1 MATNYIWS
9 KYKIKPNIIIGTE
22 KTDIGEIYRDIE
34 DTNGKN
40 KRRVVRYNQYSSLRI
55 IGSNTLAGEGY
66 PIGGTS
72 YGSSFPINPSNYFIS
87 SGIYTN
93 LEYYSRRNSDGN
105 NFLYT
110 GYYGYPVSLNTS
122 APYRKGDYLER
133 VQSPNRYAYPD
144 NGPQGDFWYVYEYA
158 KTDNNPPTIS
168 GNNLDLGSKTDDFNI
183 EYIVS
188 DADYDACTVDIYVD
202 GVKKISGQSV
212 SLNTKNSYEIKMGDF
227 TLGKHNIRITASD
240 SKGANATRTYTFT
253 KSNTAPTIS
262 GSDKDLG
269 GRSTAFTENY
279 RVSDKNNDD
288 VAVTITLDDLEIGN
302 LSSAQDKDL
311 SFTITDSQLLAME
324 IGSTHAVTIK
334 ADDGKGGVAYRR
346 YTFTKINRPPIIS
359 GADADLGQ
367 VRTEFTREFS
377 FTDVEKDKIHCRV
390 YLDGRKVYE
399 NLKVIGGRRYQYR
412 IPHEE
417 FIQLRYGKH
426 EIKIE
431 AWDDYSVDRKVY
443 RVYTFERVPN
453 GLEVEAK
460 INEFTVQPKKIIAVP
475 HGVFASDAIMKVYA
489 CNNYLDPSPT
499 WEDISAESKAARAH
513 VFTNTVKI
521 QDKWSIGIKVIVEN
535 GQSGVS
541 SVLRGIKGG
550 YE

>member
-22 KTDIGEIYRDIE
+22 KTDIGEIYRDVS
-34 DTNGKN
+34 DTNDRN
-40 KRRVVRYNQYSSLRI
+40 KRRIVYYNQYRSLKI
-55 IGSNTLAGEGY
+55 AEGGNYLVGEGD
-66 PIGGTS
+66 PIGETS
-72 YGSSFPINPSNYFIS
+72 YGSDFPINPSNYFI
-87 SGIYTN
+87 GLKIYTN
-93 LEYYSRRNSDGN
+93 LEYYSYQDNNSGHYR
-105 NFLYT
+105 YT

-122 APYRKGDYLER
+122 APCRKGDYLER
-133 VQSPNRYAYPD
+133 VLSQNRYAYPD
-144 NGPQGDFWYVYEYA
+144 NGKQNGYWYVYVG
-158 KTDNNPPTIS
+158 TDNRAPTIS
-168 GNNLDLGSKTDDFNI
+168 GNNLDLGSKTDDFSI

-188 DADYDACTVDIYVD
+188 DADNDTCTVDIFVD
-202 GVKKISGQSV
+202 NVKKISGQRV
-212 SLNTKNSYEIKMGDF
+212 NLNTKYNYQIKMGDF

-240 SKGANATRTYTFT
+240 SKGASATRTYTFT

-262 GSDKDLG
+262 GSDEDLG
-269 GRSTAFTENY
+269 GKSTAFTENY

-302 LSSAQDKDL
+302 LSSAQNKDL
-311 SFTITDSQLLAME
+311 SFTITDDQLLAME
-324 IGSTHAVTIK
+324 IGSTHIVTIK

-346 YTFTKINRPPIIS
+346 YTFTKINRPPIMS
-359 GADADLGQ
+359 GSDADLGQ
-367 VRTEFTREFS
+367 KKTEFTQSFS
-377 FTDVEKDKIHCRV
+377 FTDVENDKIYCRV
-390 YLDGRKVYE
+390 YLDGRTVYE
-399 NLKVIGGRRYQYR
+399 NLEVVDSKTYSYR

-431 AWDDYSVDRKVY
+431 AWDDYSVDKKQY
-443 RVYTFERVPN
+443 RVYSFERISN
-453 GLEVEAK
+453 GLEVEVK

-475 HGVFASDAIMKVYA
+475 HGIFASDAIMKVYA
-489 CNNYLDPSPT
+489 CNNYMDTNPT

-513 VFTNTVKI
+513 AFTNTSKSGS
-521 QDKWSIGIKVIVEN
+521 KWSIGIKVIVEN

>member
-22 KTDIGEIYRDIE
+22 KTDIGEIYRDVS
-34 DTNGKN
+34 DTNDRN
-40 KRRVVRYNQYSSLRI
+40 KRRIVYYNQYRSLKIVGNNR
-55 IGSNTLAGEGY
+55 LVGEDG
-66 PIGGTS
+66 PIGDTS
-72 YGSSFPINPSNYFIS
+72 YGSDFPINPSNYFIS

-122 APYRKGDYLER
+122 APYTKGDYLER

-144 NGPQGDFWYVYEYA
+144 NGPQEDFWYVYVG
-158 KTDNNPPTIS
+158 TDNKAPTIS

-183 EYIVS
+183 DYVVS
-188 DADYDACTVDIYVD
+188 DADNDTCTVDIFVD
-202 GVKKISGQSV
+202 NVKKTSGQRV
-212 SLNTKNSYEIKMGDF
+212 SLNTKNNYEIKMGDF
-227 TLGKHNIRITASD
+227 TLGKHNIRITATD
-240 SKGANATRTYTFT
+240 SKGASATRTYTFT

-262 GSDKDLG
+262 GSDEDLG

-324 IGSTHAVTIK
+324 IGSTHTVIIK

-359 GADADLGQ
+359 GADGSLGGKKT
-367 VRTEFTREFS
+367 RFTQSFS
-377 FTDVEKDKIHCRV
+377 FTDVEKDKIYCRV
-390 YLDGRKVYE
+390 YLNGRKVYE
-399 NLKVIGGRRYQYR
+399 NLEVVDGKLYYYQ

-443 RVYTFERVPN
+443 RVYTFWRVHN

-489 CNNYLDPSPT
+489 CNNYLDTNPT
-499 WEDISAESKAARAH
+499 WEDIYEESKAARAH